1 MAQDLAR
8 SKGIEARHHAG
19 RRLALGG
26 DGSQIHRARL
36 DGKFVVH
43 GNDDTLSVADMALG
57 HKQLQRVEDDDF
69 SANRRSVPAMPGWV
83 KASGYRFEFG

>member
-1 MAQDLAR
+1 M
-8 SKGIEARHHAG
+8 
-19 RRLALGG
+19 
-26 DGSQIHRARL
+26 
-36 DGKFVVH
+36 H
-43 GNDDTLSVADMALG
+43 GNDDTLSAADMALG